1 MENLRI
7 VSLIVVL
14 VAAGAM
20 YVWVLV
26 QNAKKRHQE
35 ELALRNKVVAR
46 VKEQRDSI
54 WICKFFLYGDKQG
67 FFRKKPHSDR
77 VEAIVIKFDS
87 KLGMYELQELA

>member
-1 MENLRI
+1 MEKLRI

-14 VAAGAM
+14 IAVGIM

-26 QNAKKRHQE
+26 RNAKKRRQE

-54 WICKFFLYGDKQG
+54 WVCKFFLYGNKYG
-67 FFRKKPHSDR
+67 FFRQKPHSDR
-77 VEAIVIKFDS
+77 VEAIVIKFDN